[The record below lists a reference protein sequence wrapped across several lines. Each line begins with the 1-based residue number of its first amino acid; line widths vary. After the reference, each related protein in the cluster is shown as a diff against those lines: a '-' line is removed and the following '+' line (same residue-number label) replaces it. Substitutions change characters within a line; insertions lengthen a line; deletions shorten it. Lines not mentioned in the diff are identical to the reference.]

1 MAALIVDGERSEQW
15 SKIDLTS
22 AAQAQAGPE
31 RSRSSSCVCHASGL
45 LAPRFAPTASPDQ
58 AQLAPRAGDDGA
70 RRAKVALRGA
80 RGARVGAG
88 LGPRSS

>member
-15 SKIDLTS
+15 SKIDLT
-22 AAQAQAGPE
+22 
-31 RSRSSSCVCHASGL
+31 
-45 LAPRFAPTASPDQ
+45 
-58 AQLAPRAGDDGA
+58 RAGDDGA